1 MSLDKCICS
10 PNLWLQMLSKVLIK
24 SLNGAIN
31 FTDAIR
37 YFFTPTEQ
45 DCVCVHA
52 QHVRKGRVIIPA
64 DNFLCPHT

>member
-10 PNLWLQMLSKVLIK
+10 PDLWLQMLSKVLIK

-37 YFFTPTEQ
+37 YFFALTE
-45 DCVCVHA
+45 
-52 QHVRKGRVIIPA
+52 
-64 DNFLCPHT
+64 